1 MEEELIKVL
10 YIDDESANLVSFKA
24 NFRFDFTV
32 LLANSGQEALDLL
45 EKEQVH
51 IIIAD
56 QRMPGMTGI
65 ELFERVAQKHP
76 DPVRILLTGYTD
88 VTTIIDS
95 INKGNIYRYIQKP
108 WNDHE
113 IRIAIKNAYE
123 IYSTKLN
130 LYLKNKELHKINEEL
145 NRFIYSASHDLKAPI
160 LSIKGLLNVARI
172 EGIDRNPDK
181 YFSMISNSIN
191 QLEIFIENII
201 SYYKNVRIPSSYATI
216 DFEKIVR
223 ETIKSYNNYYNA
235 TSIDFQCEI
244 NEKEAFVTDEF
255 RIRVIINN
263 LLSNAIKYQK
273 HNETHKLIRI
283 SILVENATARIEIED
298 NGIGIDQQDLDDI
311 YKMFYRATTQNSG
324 SGIGLYIVQEA
335 VQKINGKIHVFSEK
349 DQGSKF
355 IVQIPC
361 VEPALISQIS

>member
-1 MEEELIKVL
+1 MEEETIKVL
-10 YIDDESANLVSFKA
+10 YIDDESANLTSFKA
-24 NFRFDFTV
+24 NFRFDFSI
-32 LLANSGQEALDLL
+32 LLAGSGQDALTML
-45 EKEQVH
+45 ETEQVH
-51 IIIAD
+51 VIIAD

-76 DPVRILLTGYTD
+76 DPIRILLTGYTD
-88 VTTIIDS
+88 VSTIIDS

-113 IRIAIKNAYE
+113 IRVAIKNAYD
-123 IYSTKLN
+123 IYSTRRN
-130 LYLKNKELHKINEEL
+130 LFLKNKELQKINEEL

-160 LSIKGLLNVARI
+160 LSIKGLLNVARL
-172 EGIDRNPDK
+172 EGINRDPDK

-201 SYYKNVRIPSSYATI
+201 SYYKNVRVPSTYTEI
-216 DFEKIVR
+216 NFEKVLK

-235 TSIDFQCEI
+235 PSIEFITHIDA
-244 NEKEAFVTDEF
+244 KETFITDEF

-273 HNETHKLIRI
+273 HAEEHKFIRVNV
-283 SILVENATARIEIED
+283 LVENKTATIEIED
-298 NGIGIDQQDLDDI
+298 NGIGIEEQDLNDI

-335 VQKINGKIHVFSEK
+335 VLKVNGEISVTSEK
-349 DQGSKF
+349 NKGTKF
-355 IVQIPC
+355 TVKIPNFRQ
-361 VEPALISQIS
+361 PSIT